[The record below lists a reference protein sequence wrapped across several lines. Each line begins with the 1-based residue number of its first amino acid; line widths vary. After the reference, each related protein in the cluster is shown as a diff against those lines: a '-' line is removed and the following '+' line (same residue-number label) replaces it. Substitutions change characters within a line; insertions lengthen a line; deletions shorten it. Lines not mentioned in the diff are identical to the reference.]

1 MFTGIA
7 IVNSCKIFDI
17 ISVVKKLQRQNS
29 LDNIDLDVKVGKTTE
44 KHPMIWLLDLK
55 RIERLTL
62 ELNVIY
68 KIIYYFILSFN
79 KWILHLKY

>member
-1 MFTGIA
+1 M
-7 IVNSCKIFDI
+7 
-17 ISVVKKLQRQNS
+17 QRQNS

-44 KHPMIWLLDLK
+44 KHPMIWLSAIGFKKD
-55 RIERLTL
+55 IRLTL

-79 KWILHLKY
+79 K